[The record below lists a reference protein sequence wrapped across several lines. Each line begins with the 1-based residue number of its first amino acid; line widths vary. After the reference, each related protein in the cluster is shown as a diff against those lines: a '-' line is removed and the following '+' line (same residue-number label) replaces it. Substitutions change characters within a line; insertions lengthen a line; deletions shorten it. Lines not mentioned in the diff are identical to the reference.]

1 MATNYPTLE
10 VEVSRRRRGPGR
22 PVNLPAVGMPPARL
36 DPTFP
41 SPPVFYTEPKVS
53 VLARPS
59 FSEPPH
65 LAVHWLGESTDGERL
80 AEFAGR
86 LCYMSQANPAGRA
99 TRDYIEN
106 IKKQRHGSVLEHASY
121 SLLIEGVSRAL
132 THELVRH
139 RAGVAFSQ
147 LSQRYVDESEANF
160 VVPPAIL
167 GDVMLES
174 QWRAEMERAQ
184 SAYVAL
190 VRELMERYGWVAD
203 RVHRRKMAREAARG
217 VLPNSTET
225 KIVVTANARAWRT
238 ILELRGGEGA
248 DLEIRRL
255 AVAIVRLLQ
264 REAPAFFCDF
274 EIYVADDQREAA
286 RVEHSKV

>member
-1 MATNYPTLE
+1 
-10 VEVSRRRRGPGR
+10 
-22 PVNLPAVGMPPARL
+22 
-36 DPTFP
+36 
-41 SPPVFYTEPKVS
+41 VFYTEPRVTL
-53 VLARPS
+53 LARPE
-59 FSEPPH
+59 FIAPPH
-65 LAVHWLGESTDGERL
+65 LPVHWLGESSAGERL

-106 IKKQRHGSVLEHASY
+106 IKKQRHGSVLEHANY

-139 RAGVAFSQ
+139 RAGVAYSQ
-147 LSQRYVDESEANF
+147 LSQRYVDESEAHF
-160 VVPPAIL
+160 VVPPAML
-167 GDVMLES
+167 GDVALEA
-174 QWRAEMERAQ
+174 QWRSEMERAQ
-184 SAYVAL
+184 AAYVSL
-190 VRELMERYGWVAD
+190 VRELMERYAWVTD

-225 KIVVTANARAWRT
+225 KIVATANARAWRT
-238 ILELRGGEGA
+238 ILELRAGEGA

-264 REAPAFFCDF
+264 REALSFFSDF
-274 EIYVADDQREAA
+274 EIYVAEDQREAA
-286 RVEHSKV
+286 RVGYSKV